1 VLGCPSVRLS
11 TARIGGNL
19 GYSWSNPTEW
29 PIVHRSLWVA
39 AVNIHEAV
47 ALSVLSSLVRPM
59 IFVPA
64 IALGWFARRWWQVV
78 AAAILIALAWFAFM
92 LLKGLPPGAK
102 VAWAATPLMV
112 VAPLAWC
119 SVGFLL
125 RRHSYARATPV
136 GKLRFRRV
144 IYVLLGFV
152 LGGVIGGVAGFAIGS
167 AYVTAAQVSSFEGL
181 SGYVVVYAFAFP
193 GAIIGMVA
201 GVIMAWLVARRSV
214 AT

>member
-1 VLGCPSVRLS
+1 
-11 TARIGGNL
+11 
-19 GYSWSNPTEW
+19 
-29 PIVHRSLWVA
+29 
-39 AVNIHEAV
+39 VNVPEAV
-47 ALSVLSSLVRPM
+47 ALSVLSSLLKPV

-78 AAAILIALAWFAFM
+78 AAAILIALTWFAFI

-102 VAWAATPLMV
+102 VAWAARPLMV
-112 VAPLAWC
+112 VAPLTWC
-119 SVGFLL
+119 STGFLL
-125 RRHSYARATPV
+125 RRYWYARATPV
-136 GKLRFRRV
+136 GKVRFRRF

-152 LGGVIGGVAGFAIGS
+152 LGSVVGAVSGFAIGS
-167 AYVTAAQVSSFEGL
+167 AYVTTAQVSSFEGL

-201 GVIMAWLVARRSV
+201 GIIVAWLLGRRSA

>member
-1 VLGCPSVRLS
+1 MQLS
-11 TARIGGNL
+11 RAPIGGNP

-39 AVNIHEAV
+39 AVNIPEAV
-47 ALSVLSSLVRPM
+47 ALSVLSSLVRPT

-78 AAAILIALAWFAFM
+78 AAAILIALVWFAFI

-102 VAWAATPLMV
+102 VAWAARPLMV

-119 SVGFLL
+119 SAGFLL
-125 RRHSYARATPV
+125 RRHWYARATPV
-136 GKLRFRRV
+136 GKVRFRRV

-152 LGGVIGGVAGFAIGS
+152 LGSVIGGIAGFAIGS
-167 AYVTAAQVSSFEGL
+167 AYVTAAHVSSFEGL
-181 SGYVVVYAFAFP
+181 SVYVVVYAFAFP
-193 GAIIGMVA
+193 GAIIGIVA
-201 GVIMAWLVARRSV
+201 GVIMGWLLAWRSV

>member
-1 VLGCPSVRLS
+1 MNVP
-11 TARIGGNL
+11 
-19 GYSWSNPTEW
+19 
-29 PIVHRSLWVA
+29 
-39 AVNIHEAV
+39 EAV
-47 ALSVLSSLVRPM
+47 VLSVLSSLMRPT

-78 AAAILIALAWFAFM
+78 AAAILIALAWFAII

-102 VAWAATPLMV
+102 VGWAARPLMV

-119 SVGFLL
+119 SAGFLL
-125 RRHSYARATPV
+125 RRLWDARATPL
-136 GKLRFRRV
+136 GKIRFRRV

-152 LGGVIGGVAGFAIGS
+152 LGGVVGVVGGFAIGS
-167 AYVTAAQVSSFEGL
+167 AYVTAAHVSSFEGL

-193 GAIIGMVA
+193 GAVIGMVA
-201 GVIMAWLVARRSV
+201 GVIVAWLLGRRSV